1 MQTLKAHHL
10 LIAPPAAEEEDQG
23 CQVRL
28 KTICLAAVSPVRVQ
42 PVTALYQRHGSAT
55 FDR

>member
-1 MQTLKAHHL
+1 MQTLKAYHL